1 MTEHH
6 TEHHTVPRGRR
17 GDWLLMNALHDAFR
31 RDLDQLMHTT
41 AGAAAV
47 RARWQTFRDQLH
59 FHHTAE
65 DAAMWPPV
73 RARLA
78 SLQHSAGLALL
89 DEMEAEHGQIDP
101 LLTAVDDALA
111 INAGRD
117 RLRDLLGRL
126 QAALAGHLA
135 HEEAEML
142 PLISSVM
149 SRAGLR
155 RIGIAI
161 GRRGGLRQ
169 AAVMFPWALSEASPQ
184 VRGEVLGQ
192 LPAPARLLYRAVWLP
207 RYRRRAVAL

>member
-1 MTEHH
+1 MTEHG
-6 TEHHTVPRGRR
+6 TVPCDQR

-41 AGAAAV
+41 AGDAAV
-47 RARWQTFRDQLH
+47 RARWLTFRGQLH

-65 DAAMWPPV
+65 DTEMWPPV

-78 SLQHSAGLALL
+78 SLQHPAGLALL

-101 LLTAVDDALA
+101 LLAAVDDALA
-111 INAGRD
+111 MTAGRD
-117 RLRDLLGRL
+117 RLRELLGRL
-126 QAALAGHLA
+126 QANLTGHLA

-142 PLISSVM
+142 PLISKVM
-149 SRAGLR
+149 SGSEVT
-155 RIGIAI
+155 RIAVKIA
-161 GRRGGLRQ
+161 RRGGLRQ

-192 LPAPARLLYRAVWLP
+192 LPPPVRLIYRAVWLP
-207 RYRRRAVAL
+207 RYRRRAAAL